1 MLKRLQRWFQ
11 NKSGIG
17 ENRDALDVLR
27 RRVDALAA
35 VQQQHLPETLRLPWL
50 PEDLDG
56 VVTAIHRAD
65 AMFRYP
71 LSASGGT
78 WTRAASEYFTS
89 GRELAQVAK
98 SAAPSAQSIL
108 DFGGGYGRVGRFL
121 AVEFPN
127 AQRWVYDPKAAA
139 MAFQQAQW
147 GAQPW
152 DGQPADLIIAGSV
165 FTHLYMDVA
174 HRELNRLC
182 ELLTPGGSLLVT
194 LHDFV
199 PVTRTYA
206 TTEESALPELEDQ
219 LRPESYASV
228 YFSQEDW
235 SRLIPHG
242 YWCALRPERFGG
254 TQQIMQ
260 IQRAEPEA

>member
-1 MLKRLQRWFQ
+1 VLKRLQRWIQ
-11 NKSGIG
+11 DKSGIG
-17 ENRDALDVLR
+17 ENRDALAVLR

-35 VQQQHLPETLRLPWL
+35 VQQQHLPETLNLPWL
-50 PEDLDG
+50 PDG
-56 VVTAIHRAD
+56 LGSVSTVIHRAD

-78 WTRAASEYFTS
+78 WVRATTEYFAT
-89 GRELAQVAK
+89 GRELALVAK
-98 SAAPSAQSIL
+98 HSAPAAKRVL

-121 AVEFPN
+121 ALEFPK

-147 GAQPW
+147 GAEPW
-152 DGQPADLIIAGSV
+152 DGQSADLIVAGSV
-165 FTHLYMDVA
+165 FTHLHIDVA
-174 HRELNRLC
+174 RAELGRLC
-182 ELLTPGGSLLVT
+182 DLLMPGGVLLAT

-199 PVTRTYA
+199 PDTRTYSA
-206 TTEESALPELEDQ
+206 TEESALPELEDQ
-219 LRPESYASV
+219 LKPDTYASV

-235 SRLIPHG
+235 DALIPHG
-242 YWCALRPERFGG
+242 YRSTLRPERFGG